1 MTLPARGSQED
12 IELREKLGFSD
23 KVDDAT
29 FVATWLGKLML
40 FGIGQDGA
48 TRCPG
53 LNMGEYRFLQLYG
66 AKETWTPSAVGGLNL
81 VETKVVS
88 AKFLASGAFVD
99 TERFLPALF
108 ASADPNSRL
117 SDIGDDIL
125 KRATSAV
132 SLENPILVQ
141 QLYEIY
147 LGTRGAEGSP
157 PARIPLQTKILT
169 LLCKSKLASS
179 FGPQSSQI
187 VQEGLA
193 APKGVQQDTRIFP
206 PKQDLEASKLRGQ
219 IFAFTN
225 WLARIS
231 PPVDLNAFAP
241 SLVVQL
247 RQYIENQGWP
257 RYNMESSTPSAGEL
271 TSRAFGYESIGLL
284 ASACADKLLL
294 ESELDLL
301 QWLFMSLS
309 EDPSS
314 KDVSVSIE
322 QALSS
327 VLGTFCADLS
337 PDLESSLTSLLLHHM
352 DLRPF
357 DPSYTEGSNPNIVR
371 STRFVAVR
379 FANRCLPYRSIN
391 ARWIDIL
398 AINGG
403 ANERSEVLEEGKKGL
418 DPYWYKMLNPTNDD
432 KISGEQSLQAPK
444 YNLPNFPE
452 LIEKIF
458 GSGSVWDVT
467 RVSSSLNLATAYVPV
482 RTSRVH
488 ISPFGPLL
496 EP

>member
-1 MTLPARGSQED
+1 MTLPPRGSKED
-12 IELREKLGFSD
+12 VDLRQKFGLND
-23 KVDDAT
+23 KADDAT

-40 FGIGQDGA
+40 FGNGQAGA

-53 LNMGEYRFLQLYG
+53 LNSADYRFLQLYG
-66 AKETWTPSAVGGLNL
+66 KKETWTPNVVGGLNL
-81 VETKVVS
+81 VETKVMS

-132 SLENPILVQ
+132 SLEDPILVQ

-157 PARIPLQTKILT
+157 PARVPLQTKILT

-179 FGPQSSQI
+179 FVPQSSQI

-193 APKGVQQDTRIFP
+193 APKSAQQDTSISP
-206 PKQDLEASKLRGQ
+206 PKQGLEASKLRGQ

-231 PPVDLNAFAP
+231 SPADLNAFAP
-241 SLVVQL
+241 DLVTQL
-247 RQYIENQGWP
+247 RTYIENQGWP
-257 RYNMESSTPSAGEL
+257 RFNMESSIPSAGEL

-284 ASACADKLLL
+284 AGACAEKLLL

-301 QWLFMSLS
+301 QWLFTSLS

-314 KDVSVSIE
+314 KDVSISIE

-327 VLGTFCADLS
+327 VLGAFCADLS
-337 PDLESSLTSLLLHHM
+337 PDFESSLTSLLLHHM
-352 DLRPF
+352 VLHPF
-357 DPSYTEGSNPNIVR
+357 IPSDPEGSNPNIVR

-379 FANRCLPYRSIN
+379 FANRCLPYRSAA

-398 AINGG
+398 AIDGG

-418 DPYWYKMLNPTNDD
+418 DPYWYKMLNPSSDD
-432 KISGEQSLQAPK
+432 NSPGERSLQAPK
-444 YNLPNFPE
+444 YDSPSFPE
-452 LIEKIF
+452 LMEKIF

-467 RVSSSLNLATAYVPV
+467 GISSSLDLANAYVPV
-482 RTSRVH
+482 RTFKVQ
-488 ISPFGPLL
+488 IPPF
-496 EP
+496 EPILKP